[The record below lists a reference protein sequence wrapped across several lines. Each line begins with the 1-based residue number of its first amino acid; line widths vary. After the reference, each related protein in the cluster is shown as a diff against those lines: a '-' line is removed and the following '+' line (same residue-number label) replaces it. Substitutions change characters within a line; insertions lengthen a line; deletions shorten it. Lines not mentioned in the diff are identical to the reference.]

1 MCPIMEISNDYCPRY
16 CVQAETMINSRH
28 AAKIEAF
35 QSRKAIR
42 K

>member
-1 MCPIMEISNDYCPRY
+1 MCPIMEISNDCCPRY
-16 CVQAETMINSRH
+16 CVKAETMINSRH

-35 QSRKAIR
+35 QSRKAII